1 MGLSRGAGEDLVTMR
16 DVKYEPKQKRARR
29 ELLLKAGVWVLL
41 AIFVLTSGGIVI
53 LGGFH

>member
-1 MGLSRGAGEDLVTMR
+1 MR

-41 AIFVLTSGGIVI
+41 AIFVLTSGGIVV
-53 LGGFH
+53 LGGFR